1 MQSKLYE
8 KWKRVSVKPGVYLMK
23 NSDGNVI
30 YVGKALN
37 LKKRMASYFSRSAQT
52 DKKTGV
58 LVDRISKF
66 ETIVTESE
74 KEALILESNLIK
86 RFRPR
91 YNVILKDGKRYPS
104 ICINVDS
111 PYPFL
116 SIVRKIENNNSLY
129 FGPYSSSG
137 AVSQTIK
144 LINRT
149 FKLRKCKT
157 RELKKKARPCLNYQM
172 NVCLAP
178 CCHDVPRK
186 TYHKMVKEV
195 VLFLNG
201 KTPDLIKQKKKEMMH
216 FADQREYEKAVLLRD
231 KIFALEKT
239 LEKQVIVSTDFKDR
253 DVIAIAES
261 PELSILTLIIVRGGY
276 LIGTNHFK
284 IPITMASREEKIE
297 IFIRQYYGKNRFVP
311 KEIFV
316 PDPVE
321 NIKMIE
327 EWLKE
332 IKGEKVSIVS
342 PKRGNK
348 AKLLKMALMNAEK
361 ELSDQITSQNSR
373 NELLLRLQHKLKL
386 ERALNRIECFDNS
399 NISGMSPV
407 AGMVV
412 FSNGLPDKSSYRK
425 FKIKSVCGPDD
436 YASMKEVLERRF
448 KKEKE
453 AQPDPDLLIVDGGK
467 GQLGIAMSVLKELG
481 IENKFA
487 LIGIAKKDVLKGEK
501 EDKVYQPG
509 RANPVNINR
518 NEDILLFL
526 QKVRD
531 EAHRFAISFHR
542 KQRKKNLLKSE
553 LDDIPGIG
561 PKRKKTLLT
570 HFKSVHKI
578 RTAEVADLAV
588 LPGINEKA
596 AFTVL
601 KYLNK
606 TAAK

>member
-8 KWKRVSVKPGVYLMK
+8 KWKRVSDQSGVYVMK
-23 NSDGNVI
+23 DSEGSVI
-30 YVGKALN
+30 YIGKALN
-37 LKKRMASYFSRSAQT
+37 LKKRMASYFSRSSQT
-52 DKKTGV
+52 DKKTSV
-58 LVDRISKF
+58 LVDRISEF

-116 SIVRKIENNNSLY
+116 SIVRKIENNTSLY
-129 FGPYSSSG
+129 FGPYSSSN

-144 LINRT
+144 LINKT

-157 RELKKKARPCLNYQM
+157 LELKKKSRPCLNYQM

-178 CCHDVPRK
+178 CCHDVPQK
-186 TYHKMVKEV
+186 AYYKMVKEV

-201 KTPDLIKQKKKEMMH
+201 KTPNLIKQIKKEMMRVS
-216 FADQREYEKAVLLRD
+216 DRREYERAALLRD

-239 LEKQVIVSTDFKDR
+239 LEKQIIVSTDFKDR
-253 DVIAIAES
+253 DVISIAES
-261 PELSILTLIIVRGGY
+261 PELSILTLMIVRGGY

-284 IPITMASREEKIE
+284 IPITMASGEEKIE
-297 IFIRQYYGKNRFVP
+297 TFIREYYGKNRFVP

-316 PDPVE
+316 PDSLE
-321 NIKMIE
+321 NIKTVE

-361 ELSDQITSQNSR
+361 ELSDRITSQNSR

-386 ERALNRIECFDNS
+386 KRALNRIECFDNS
-399 NISGMSPV
+399 NISGTSPV
-407 AGMVV
+407 AGMVT
-412 FSNGLPDKSSYRK
+412 FSNGLSDKSSYRR
-425 FKIKSVCGPDD
+425 FKIKSVYGPDD

-448 KKEKE
+448 SKEKD
-453 AQPDPDLLIVDGGK
+453 ALPDPDLLMVDGGK

-481 IENKFA
+481 MENKFA
-487 LIGIAKKDVLKGEK
+487 LIGIAKKDVVKGEK
-501 EDKVYQPG
+501 SDKIYRPG
-509 RANPVNINR
+509 RANPINITR
-518 NEDILLFL
+518 DEDILLFL
-526 QKVRD
+526 QQIRD

-542 KQRKKNLLKSE
+542 EQRKKNLLRSE
-553 LDDIPGIG
+553 LDGIPGIG

-570 HFKSVHKI
+570 YFKSVHKI
-578 RTAEVADLAV
+578 RTAEISDLVA

-596 AFTVL
+596 ALAVL
-601 KYLNK
+601 EYLNK
-606 TAAK
+606 KTEK

>member
-8 KWKRVSVKPGVYLMK
+8 KWKGVSDKPGVYLMK
-23 NSDGNVI
+23 DSGGSVI

-37 LKKRMASYFSRSAQT
+37 LKKRMASYFSRSAQA
-52 DKKTGV
+52 DKKTSV
-58 LVDRISKF
+58 LVDRISEF

-86 RFRPR
+86 HFRPR
-91 YNVILKDGKRYPS
+91 YNIILKDDKRYPS
-104 ICINVDS
+104 ICIDVDS
-111 PYPFL
+111 NYPFL
-116 SIVRKIENNNSLY
+116 SIVRKIENNTSLY

-157 RELKKKARPCLNYQM
+157 RELKKRTRPCLNYQM
-172 NVCLAP
+172 NLCLAP
-178 CCHDVPRK
+178 CFHDVPRK

-201 KTPDLIKQKKKEMMH
+201 KTPDLISQIKKEMMRL
-216 FADQREYEKAVLLRD
+216 ADQREYEKAAFLRD

-239 LEKQVIVSTDFKDR
+239 LEKQVVVSTDLKDR
-253 DVIAIAES
+253 DVISIAES
-261 PELSILTLIIVRGGY
+261 PELSILTLMVVRGGY

-284 IPITMASREEKIE
+284 IPITMASGEEKVE
-297 IFIRQYYGKNRFVP
+297 TFIRQYYGKNRFIP
-311 KEIFV
+311 KEIFI
-316 PDPVE
+316 PDSLE
-321 NIKMIE
+321 NRNMVE

-332 IKGEKVSIVS
+332 IKGERVSIVS

-348 AKLLKMALMNAEK
+348 AKLLKMAFMNAEK
-361 ELSDQITSQNSR
+361 ELLDRITSQNSR

-386 ERALNRIECFDNS
+386 DRALNRIECFDNS
-399 NISGMSPV
+399 NISGASPV

-412 FSNGLPDKSSYRK
+412 FSNGLPDKASYRK
-425 FKIKSVCGPDD
+425 FIIKSVYGPDD

-448 KKEKE
+448 NPVKGV
-453 AQPDPDLLIVDGGK
+453 QPDPDLLMVDGGK
-467 GQLGIAMSVLKELG
+467 GQLGIALSVLKELG
-481 IENKFA
+481 MENKFA
-487 LIGIAKKDVLKGEK
+487 LIGIAKKDVSKGEK
-501 EDKVYQPG
+501 EDKIYQPG
-509 RANPVNINR
+509 RANPIKLNR
-518 NEDILLFL
+518 EDGILLFL
-526 QKVRD
+526 QQIRD

-542 KQRKKNLLKSE
+542 KQRKKKLFRSE
-553 LDDIPGIG
+553 IDGIPGIG
-561 PKRKKTLLT
+561 PKRKKILLA

-578 RTAEVADLAV
+578 RAAEITDLVA

-596 AFTVL
+596 ALSVL
-601 KYLNK
+601 KYLNGK
-606 TAAK
+606 DEK